1 MALSTGLIPTSC
13 PHSFWLRKADSPSS
27 CYRPLISL
35 YPDLTLQSPFI
46 KSSLKSCN
54 LEMSH
59 VPYKDP
65 GLIWGLKGA
74 VVNHRMELPHILG
87 CQRLFMTAERKVC
100 AFPPSVLHW
109 RLHTWGIFLESSS
122 QSLWWSIS
130 LFLVVSTLL
139 LSTAGLLTG
148 PQWKLLNMH
157 HSQMS
162 HLMNSQKRNSL
173 VSRAPRSRD
182 RCRRHPP
189 GSLILWTTPPAMV
202 AVTLTF
208 NTRVPA
214 FLFLNFI

>member
-1 MALSTGLIPTSC
+1 M
-13 PHSFWLRKADSPSS
+13 
-27 CYRPLISL
+27 
-35 YPDLTLQSPFI
+35 
-46 KSSLKSCN
+46 
-54 LEMSH
+54 
-59 VPYKDP
+59 
-65 GLIWGLKGA
+65 GLKGA

-87 CQRLFMTAERKVC
+87 CQKLFMTAERKEC

-109 RLHTWGIFLESSS
+109 RLHTWGIFLESSC

-148 PQWKLLNMH
+148 GLEGRLTFDGTPMNIVEHAPLTNEPLDEFSKKECTSIKSTQIKR
-157 HSQMS
+157 QMS
-162 HLMNSQKRNSL
+162 P
-173 VSRAPRSRD
+173 A
-182 RCRRHPP
+182 PP

-214 FLFLNFI
+214 FLFLNFM